1 MTVFFDVDT
10 QIDFLL
16 PVGALYA
23 LGAEKIIPALARLT
37 EFAAAHGIPI
47 ISTAD
52 AHAPQDPEF
61 ADWPPHCVA
70 GTLGQRK
77 VPESL
82 LASAVVIPNSAA
94 PLPEDWQ
101 RAPQAVVEKQTVNV
115 FQALTLDRVVDA
127 RPAGRFVLYGVV
139 TEVCVLYAARGL
151 LKRGGQLDIVR
162 DAIREFDQ
170 ARGAQALAE
179 MQAAGARLV
188 TVAEVTH
195 AGGLKNSPRMNTD
208 KHGGE

>member
-23 LGAEKIIPALARLT
+23 PGAEKIIPALARLT
-37 EFAAAHGIPI
+37 EFAAAHRIPV

-52 AHAPQDPEF
+52 AHAPRDPEF
-61 ADWPPHCVA
+61 AEWPPHCVA

-77 VPESL
+77 VPETL
-82 LASAVVIPNSAA
+82 LPGALVIPNSPA
-94 PLPEDWQ
+94 PLPDQWQ
-101 RAPQAVVEKQTVNV
+101 RAPQVVVEKQTVNV
-115 FQALTLDRVVDA
+115 FLARTLDRVVDG

-151 LKRGGQLDIVR
+151 LKRGAQLDIVR
-162 DAIREFDQ
+162 DAIREFDA

-188 TVAEVTH
+188 SIVQVISGA
-195 AGGLKNSPRMNTD
+195 D
-208 KHGGE
+208 